1 MELAIKEAIKARE
14 KQEVPVGAIIVDKNG
29 NDILDEYDEF
39 VNSNIISDISI
50 SKEIKNYKI
59 TLGSDNIFNYKDP
72 ENLPNNPGRIIYS
85 KITITL

>member
-1 MELAIKEAIKARE
+1 MTQIGNLPDNSL
-14 KQEVPVGAIIVDKNG
+14 KQE
-29 NDILDEYDEF
+29 
-39 VNSNIISDISI
+39 
-50 SKEIKNYKI
+50 NYKI